1 MNFVKMIFEL
11 VKETTV
17 ANHFLAELRDVNIQG
32 DRLRFRKNLERLGQI
47 LAYELSKKLE
57 YETRVIETPLG
68 KTETR
73 MISGQPILIPI
84 LRAGI
89 PFYNGVISF
98 FDHAGSGF
106 IGAWRIEG
114 QEELDVQL
122 NYMAAPSIEDHNVII
137 IDPMLATGQSLL
149 LAVERL
155 MKHGKPRHI
164 HVLSVIASQ
173 QGIDNV
179 VENIPMDYSIWVG
192 AIDEHLNDKSYIVP
206 GLGDAGDLSF
216 GPKL

>member
-1 MNFVKMIFEL
+1 MVFEL
-11 VKETTV
+11 VKESTI
-17 ANHFLAELRDVNIQG
+17 ANNFLAELRDVNIQG

-57 YETRVIETPLG
+57 YETKIIETPLG
-68 KTETR
+68 KKETL
-73 MISGQPILIPI
+73 MMSGQPILIPI

-98 FDHAGSGF
+98 FDQAGSGF

-114 QEELDVQL
+114 QEELDVEL
-122 NYMAAPSIEDHNVII
+122 NYMAAPSIEDYNLII
-137 IDPMLATGQSLL
+137 IDPMLATGRSLL

-164 HVLSVIASQ
+164 HILSVIASL
-173 QGIDNV
+173 QGINMV
-179 VENIPMDYSIWVG
+179 AENMPMDYSIWVG
-192 AIDEHLNDKSYIVP
+192 AIDEQLNSKSYIVP

>member
-1 MNFVKMIFEL
+1 MIFEL
-11 VKETTV
+11 VKQQSI

-32 DRLRFRKNLERLGQI
+32 DRLRFRRNLERLGAI
-47 LAYELSKKLE
+47 LAYELSKTLE
-57 YETRVIETPLG
+57 YESKTVVTPLG
-68 KTETR
+68 ETETEL
-73 MISGQPILIPI
+73 MVNQPVLIPI

-89 PFYNGVISF
+89 PFYNGVINF
-98 FDHAGSGF
+98 FDYAGSGF

-114 QEELDVQL
+114 QELLEVEL

-137 IDPMLATGQSLL
+137 IDPMLATGKSLL

-155 MKHGKPRHI
+155 MKHGSPRHI

-179 VENIPMDYSIWVG
+179 RENMPMDYSIWVG
-192 AIDEHLNDKSYIVP
+192 AIDEHLNAQNYIVP